1 MLPTLT
7 DIVIRDIKTYST
19 SIETYGDLD
28 ALEHPEN
35 AYVVTREIGFE
46 SFLDVRLSMMTEDM
60 QSPEVVRAVDI
71 FLNLFR
77 DEYERLEKDGIR
89 NLDDNMYHYLDYIP
103 QWKYI
108 ASDVGDVIFVKPL
121 VECIVGADLI
131 TGEELDGYERGMKFV
146 VAAVDL
152 SVIGSAAK
160 VGTGLKEVA
169 EIVMVKTAT
178 GLVSKTNADLTQMF
192 VKDMGGSDA
201 TASISGKIVGFV
213 INRVGG
219 KLFEDSLFNPEMDA
233 ETEDKIMEDSTD
245 ILSEPNFE

>member
-1 MLPTLT
+1 MLPALT

-103 QWKYI
+103 QWKHI
-108 ASDVGDVIFVKPL
+108 D
-121 VECIVGADLI
+121 
-131 TGEELDGYERGMKFV
+131 
-146 VAAVDL
+146 
-152 SVIGSAAK
+152 
-160 VGTGLKEVA
+160 
-169 EIVMVKTAT
+169 
-178 GLVSKTNADLTQMF
+178 
-192 VKDMGGSDA
+192 
-201 TASISGKIVGFV
+201 
-213 INRVGG
+213 
-219 KLFEDSLFNPEMDA
+219 
-233 ETEDKIMEDSTD
+233 
-245 ILSEPNFE
+245 